1 MENIGKLMAT
11 MVVRMTEEKTWLEK
25 YNLFIS
31 TLVIVL
37 AILALWWDVSS
48 SINDNTT
55 AIVQNRERIIQIGEK
70 IDSFKDYHQREH
82 DLFYGLP
89 ANAEANT
96 EAESETP

>member
-1 MENIGKLMAT
+1 
-11 MVVRMTEEKTWLEK
+11 MTEEKTWLEK
-25 YNLFIS
+25 HNLFIS

-70 IDSFKDYHQREH
+70 IDSFKDSYQREH
-82 DLFYGLP
+82 DPFYGLP
-89 ANAEANT
+89 ANAEAGT

>member
-1 MENIGKLMAT
+1 MAT
-11 MVVRMTEEKTWLEK
+11 MGLKMTEEKTWLEK

-70 IDSFKDYHQREH
+70 IDSFKDSHQREH

-89 ANAEANT
+89 ANAEAST